1 MEAPAQTVSKGS
13 VMETPLYGLK
23 SSLIA
28 MAILPVI
35 KEMHSGLAGLLQVSG
50 QAGTTG
56 HGGWERGAN
65 RRPVRKA
72 EVVKIP

>member
-1 MEAPAQTVSKGS
+1 MEAPAQTVSKRS
-13 VMETPLYGLK
+13 FMETPLYRLK

-50 QAGTTG
+50 QTGTTG
-56 HGGWERGAN
+56 HGGWERGAD
-65 RRPVRKA
+65 RRPVAKA
-72 EVVKIP
+72 EVVKMP

>member
-1 MEAPAQTVSKGS
+1 
-13 VMETPLYGLK
+13 METPLYRLK

-56 HGGWERGAN
+56 HGGWERGAD
-65 RRPVRKA
+65 RRPV
-72 EVVKIP
+72 